1 MIHIVVWNIK
11 CHEKRLVTITPSNS
25 WGGAGLLGVTIRLD
39 DYGGADERLI
49 RVLKVEANSPAAIC
63 GLVENHDY
71 LLGTTADSFDSI
83 STLSSVL
90 RRHVDRVVEIYVYNT
105 DSDVVRVVALM
116 PTWSWGGNGLLGA
129 ELGTGYLHRL
139 PSSSRD
145 TTGSSVERKVRWVGM
160 KPKHPSEQKDFSEQK
175 ETLEV
180 EPQLEMEVVDSEA
193 PHEETHKTVQQVAD
207 HRIGKQPDRS
217 SGLVSKTRAGDQND
231 DSAPSLRASAE
242 YALKEPMTAD
252 TSEPACGVPK
262 DSQSLVPA
270 LDVVDEKIAAQP
282 VQQNTVPHAQGKP
295 VPQREV
301 KPPAQGIKEDATPA
315 PDPASFFACPPP
327 GVTFTPAT
335 TSYASQFLPP
345 PPMSHL
351 AHEKGEEVDLR

>member
-1 MIHIVVWNIK
+1 
-11 CHEKRLVTITPSNS
+11 
-25 WGGAGLLGVTIRLD
+25 LD

-49 RVLKVEANSPAAIC
+49 RVLNVEPSSPAAIC

-116 PTWSWGGNGLLGA
+116 PTFSWGGNGLLGA

-139 PSSSRD
+139 PSSSRS
-145 TTGSSVERKVRWVGM
+145 TTGSSVERKVRWVGT
-160 KPKHPSEQKDFSEQK
+160 KPKHPAEQDFSQQK

-193 PHEETHKTVQQVAD
+193 PHEDTHKTAQQVAD
-207 HRIGKQPDRS
+207 HSSGKQPSRS
-217 SGLVSKTRAGDQND
+217 GGQASKTQAIDQSGN
-231 DSAPSLRASAE
+231 SALH
-242 YALKEPMTAD
+242 ALKTPETA
-252 TSEPACGVPK
+252 TISRPSSEAPKENVSQTQSSASVP
-262 DSQSLVPA
+262 
-270 LDVVDEKIAAQP
+270 DVTEEIKVVQP
-282 VQQNTVPHAQGKP
+282 VQQDT
-295 VPQREV
+295 E
-301 KPPAQGIKEDATPA
+301 PPAQANPVKEENTTPPTQATKGEAPPTPEAASVFARAPPA
-315 PDPASFFACPPP
+315 AAFS
-327 GVTFTPAT
+327 TAT

-345 PPMSHL
+345 PPMSRL
-351 AHEKGEEVDLR
+351 AREKG

>member
-1 MIHIVVWNIK
+1 
-11 CHEKRLVTITPSNS
+11 
-25 WGGAGLLGVTIRLD
+25 LD

-49 RVLKVEANSPAAIC
+49 RVLNVETNSPAAIC

-83 STLSSVL
+83 STLSLVL

-116 PTWSWGGNGLLGA
+116 PTFSWGGNGLLGA

-139 PSSSRD
+139 PSSSRN

-160 KPKHPSEQKDFSEQK
+160 KPRHPAEQEFSQQK

-193 PHEETHKTVQQVAD
+193 PHEDTHKTAQQVAD
-207 HRIGKQPDRS
+207 HSSGNKQPSRS
-217 SGLVSKTRAGDQND
+217 GGQASKTRAIDQYGNNALD
-231 DSAPSLRASAE
+231 ALNKSKTATMSEPTSEALNEKDSETQSSAPVPDVAE
-242 YALKEPMTAD
+242 E
-252 TSEPACGVPK
+252 
-262 DSQSLVPA
+262 
-270 LDVVDEKIAAQP
+270 DEVAQP
-282 VQQNTVPHAQGKP
+282 VQPDTVPTAQDKP
-295 VPQREV
+295 VDDEKV
-301 KPPAQGIKEDATPA
+301 TPPAQATKEAAPPTPDA
-315 PDPASFFACPPP
+315 ASFIARAPPAAA
-327 GVTFTPAT
+327 FTTAT

-345 PPMSHL
+345 PPMSRL
-351 AHEKGEEVDLR
+351 AREKG

>member
-1 MIHIVVWNIK
+1 M
-11 CHEKRLVTITPSNS
+11 
-25 WGGAGLLGVTIRLD
+25 LGVTIRLD

-71 LLGTTADSFDSI
+71 LLGTTAESFDSI

-90 RRHVDRVVEIYVYNT
+90 HRHVDRVVEIYVYNT

-116 PTWSWGGNGLLGA
+116 PTWTWGGNGLLGA

-139 PSSSRD
+139 PSSSRN

-160 KPKHPSEQKDFSEQK
+160 KPKHPFEQKEFSEQK

-193 PHEETHKTVQQVAD
+193 PHEDTHKTVQQVAN
-207 HRIGKQPDRS
+207 HRIGNQPDRS
-217 SGLVSKTRAGDQND
+217 SDRVSKTRAGDQSSD
-231 DSAPSLRASAE
+231 IAPPLRANTE
-242 YALKEPMTAD
+242 DALKEPMIAAM
-252 TSEPACGVPK
+252 SEPTSGVSK
-262 DSQSLVPA
+262 EVQSSAPA
-270 LDVVDEKIAAQP
+270 LDLVAENKVNQS
-282 VQQNTVPHAQGKP
+282 VQQNSVPQAEVKP
-295 VPQREV
+295 VSQREV
-301 KPPAQGIKEDATPA
+301 EPAARDMKVDATPA
-315 PDPASFFACPPP
+315 PDPASFFASPPP
-327 GVTFTPAT
+327 AATFTPAA

>member
-1 MIHIVVWNIK
+1 
-11 CHEKRLVTITPSNS
+11 
-25 WGGAGLLGVTIRLD
+25 
-39 DYGGADERLI
+39 
-49 RVLKVEANSPAAIC
+49 VLNVETNSPAAIC

-90 RRHVDRVVEIYVYNT
+90 SKHVDRVVEIYVYNT

-139 PSSSRD
+139 PSSSRN

-193 PHEETHKTVQQVAD
+193 PHEDTHKTVQQVAD
-207 HRIGKQPDRS
+207 HRISNQPNRS
-217 SGLVSKTRAGDQND
+217 SGPVSKTRAVDQGGGK
-231 DSAPSLRASAE
+231 APQLRANAE
-242 YALKEPMTAD
+242 DALKEPMTATMSEP
-252 TSEPACGVPK
+252 TSEVPK
-262 DSQSLVPA
+262 EVQPSAPA
-270 LDVVDEKIAAQP
+270 LDVVEEKKVAQP
-282 VQQNTVPHAQGKP
+282 VQQDTVPQAQDKP
-295 VPQREV
+295 VPQQEV
-301 KPPAQGIKEDATPA
+301 TPPAQDIKEDATPA
-315 PDPASFFACPPP
+315 PDAASFFACPPP
-327 GVTFTPAT
+327 AVTFTPAT

-345 PPMSHL
+345 PPLSHL
-351 AHEKGEEVDLR
+351 AHEKGEKVDLR